1 MISKENKMKIQRNAI
16 RPPSN
21 TINLMDSRGNISE
34 VKLADLG
41 SCILERYMLGVKLA
55 QNVVLEDNDVS
66 RGWVLRMARNNMM
79 VFKFV
84 E

>member
-1 MISKENKMKIQRNAI
+1 MKFQRNAI

-21 TINLMDSRGNISE
+21 MINLMDSRGNISE
-34 VKLADLG
+34 VRLTDLG

-55 QNVVLEDNDVS
+55 QNVVLEDNDAS
-66 RGWVLRMARNNMM
+66 RCWILKMASINMM
-79 VFKFV
+79 VFKIV